1 MTNFGGGDFQQQARQ
16 AAEHGTGG
24 PAQRPGNGDK
34 RAVLLLLAGLAA
46 VGVALFLI
54 AEL

>member
-1 MTNFGGGDFQQQARQ
+1 MTSYGGGNYQQQARQ

-46 VGVALFLI
+46 VGGALFLI
-54 AEL
+54 AQ

>member
-1 MTNFGGGDFQQQARQ
+1 MTNFGGGNYQQQARQ

-24 PAQRPGNGDK
+24 PAQKPGKGDK

-46 VGVALFLI
+46 FAGVLFLI
-54 AEL
+54 AQ